1 MHVCFKQHTY
11 CTLKRPITSYCSIF
25 KTKISISQWKLN
37 INRLDTTGMRGN
49 PDKEY
54 EYGYFVE
61 EVQQWIFAKCCFG
74 STPDEQVWLQFE
86 DGHCRTVQN
95 AANYGLN

>member
-1 MHVCFKQHTY
+1 
-11 CTLKRPITSYCSIF
+11 
-25 KTKISISQWKLN
+25 
-37 INRLDTTGMRGN
+37 MRGN

-54 EYGYFVE
+54 ESGYFVE
-61 EVQQWIFAKCCFG
+61 EVEQWIFAICRFG